1 MRSETALRAERPTVG
16 PRFLEPPA
24 RASSRWEQNELAPS
38 SKSYSELQRQF
49 IGAEL
54 GRREAD
60 GRKDALAELQ
70 IALDDVAVAPPSLK
84 VLPTQR

>member
-1 MRSETALRAERPTVG
+1 L
-16 PRFLEPPA
+16 
-24 RASSRWEQNELAPS
+24 NELARS

-60 GRKDALAELQ
+60 SRKDALAELQ
-70 IALDDVAVAPPSLK
+70 IALDDAATAPPSLK
-84 VLPTQR
+84 VLPAER